1 MSKLEG
7 GCQCGNVRFEVTGEP
22 HFSCVCHCPSCRKA
36 TGAPLIGWAMF
47 DLDSL
52 NCERNKVRVF
62 ESSKGVRRSFCPM
75 CGTTLFYEADIIPG
89 LVDITTESFDSPD
102 QILPAAQ
109 IWVKHETACVRSLAN
124 MARFETLPVQE

>member
-1 MSKLEG
+1 
-7 GCQCGNVRFEVTGEP
+7 
-22 HFSCVCHCPSCRKA
+22 
-36 TGAPLIGWAMF
+36 MF

-89 LVDITTESFDSPD
+89 LVDITTESFDTPD
-102 QILPAAQ
+102 KVRPAAQ